1 VRRVFADTFYWIA
14 LTDPRDAWHR
24 HAVEV
29 NKTQSSVQIVT
40 TEPVLVEF
48 LNYFAGAGPYWRR
61 IAVAVIDRLRQATT
75 VEVLPHA
82 MDGAFSDGLM
92 LYADRTDKGYS
103 MTDCMSMQAMRQRA
117 IYEVLTHDE
126 HFAQE
131 GFVLLLRGRP

>member
-1 VRRVFADTFYWIA
+1 M
-14 LTDPRDAWHR
+14 
-24 HAVEV
+24 
-29 NKTQSSVQIVT
+29 NKTLGSVQIVT

-48 LNYFAGAGPYWRR
+48 LNYFAGAGPYLRR
-61 IAVAVIDRLRQATT
+61 TVVAVIDRVRQATT

-82 MDGAFSDGLM
+82 TAGTFSDGLM
-92 LYADRTDKGYS
+92 LYADRSDKGYS
-103 MTDCMSMQAMRQRA
+103 MTDCMSMQAMRQGA